1 MSDAA
6 PPIPDDERVQAPR
19 WARFV
24 PRAARMPK
32 LPAKHWKLLGLLGAA
47 EFVDHYDVGLLSNL
61 LIYIQA
67 GLGVAEGEIGFFSAA
82 IRAGVFLSFVAGFL
96 ADRFGRR
103 RLLLATVIG
112 YTTATFL
119 TAFART
125 PIEFAIL
132 QCLGRG
138 FLYAETAIAIVVIT
152 EELAAKD
159 RGFGLGLLG
168 ALGACGHGVSALALP
183 LVAHAPFGWR
193 AFYALGA
200 LPLLWLAVLR
210 RSLPE
215 TSRFSSANVVRTP
228 WWHPAH
234 ALFTAYPR
242 RLISLLAVVFA
253 IDFAASAAGGFM
265 VKTLLEEHAYRPGQ
279 VTLLYFVGG
288 AIAVVGNQLS
298 GQLSDRVGRRPI
310 LVALLGL
317 MGLAFAGFYG
327 LSGFIIAPLWVV
339 QVFAI
344 QGVSVLV
351 RALGS
356 ELFPTSYRST
366 ASSLRMVF
374 ATLGGSAGLVLES
387 VMYREL
393 GSHGAAI
400 TALLP
405 ALLVALALVWFAL
418 PESAARELEEVSP
431 ERASS

>member
-1 MSDAA
+1 MPDAT
-6 PPIPDDERVQAPR
+6 PPPADERVRAPR
-19 WARFV
+19 WTRFV
-24 PRAARMPK
+24 PSPGRLPK
-32 LPAKHWKLLGLLGAA
+32 LPARHWKLLGLLGAA

-67 GLGVAEGEIGFFSAA
+67 ELGIAEDQIGFLSAA
-82 IRAGVFLSFVAGFL
+82 VRAGVFLSLIAGFL
-96 ADRFGRR
+96 ADRIGRR
-103 RLLLATVIG
+103 RLLLVTVAG
-112 YTTATFL
+112 FTVTTFL

-125 PIEFAIL
+125 PIEFALL
-132 QCLGRG
+132 QFFGRG

-159 RGFGLGLLG
+159 RGYGLGLLG
-168 ALGACGHGVSALALP
+168 ALGACGFGVSAVALP

-193 AFYALGA
+193 FFYALGA

-215 TSRFSSANVVRTP
+215 TARFAASATRRTP
-228 WWHPAH
+228 WWQPAR
-234 ALFTAYPR
+234 ALFTAYPG
-242 RLISLLAVVFA
+242 RLMALLAIVFS
-253 IDFAASAAGGFM
+253 IDFAGSAAAGFM
-265 VKTLLEEHAYRPGQ
+265 VKTLLEQHGYQPGQ
-279 VTLLYFVGG
+279 VTLLYFAGG
-288 AIAVVGNQLS
+288 ALAVVGNQVS
-298 GQLSDRVGRRPI
+298 GQLSDRFGRRPVLI
-310 LVALLGL
+310 VLLAL
-317 MGLAFAGFYG
+317 MGVGFAGFYG
-327 LSGFIIAPLWVV
+327 LTGFVVAPLWVA
-339 QVFAI
+339 QVFAV
-344 QGVSVLV
+344 QGVDVLV

-374 ATLGGSAGLVLES
+374 ATLGGSLGLMLES
-387 VMYREL
+387 VLYRQL

-405 ALLVALALVWFAL
+405 MLVVAATLVWLVL